1 MYPFVS
7 RWGSMFLRNRI
18 YFVFLIYFSNYK
30 DIFLDR
36 LTLQKV
42 FKLSDSKKK
51 SLFLGLVCVSLEC
64 TALSKVYVFVAHQE

>member
-7 RWGSMFLRNRI
+7 PWGSLFLRNRI

-36 LTLQKV
+36 LILQKV

-51 SLFLGLVCVSLEC
+51 SVSLGLVCVSLEC
-64 TALSKVYVFVAHQE
+64 TALIKVYVFGAHQE